1 MMVFEFHAA
10 NPSRPP
16 GSPPN
21 SFKII
26 GFHEVTSSPT
36 VRLRKSFTCNT
47 YGSPRKCCKQK
58 TYRRANSFRCNT
70 YKKQGGGRWAPGS
83 ACPERSSRRVRWAS
97 FRYPFTSIPS
107 YFIFSPHPESL
118 LMTQQL
124 TFNLQ
129 PTRKAWTVSELTAK
143 IRDLLAKNFTDI
155 TVQGEISNCR
165 EAQSGHIYFTLK
177 DDRAQVR
184 CVFFKQQQR
193 GIKFRPEDGLQMTV
207 RGSISVYETRGEYQI
222 YVESL
227 EPIGLGALQLAFEQL
242 KKRLEAE
249 GLFDPARKKL
259 LPLLPSRIGL
269 VTSPR
274 GAAVRDVV
282 RILRRRFQNV
292 HLMLYPVR
300 VQGESSPEEIV
311 KALKFFNKGKLVD
324 VLILARGGG
333 SMEDL
338 WSFTEEIVARAI
350 FVSEIPV
357 ISGVGHETDFT
368 IADFVADVRASTP
381 SAAAELVVQTRR
393 EFDKHIADLRETLS
407 GMIRYRLLEMSR
419 RVHELSAR
427 PGFRR
432 PLDLLRQ
439 QRQRAD
445 EMTSRLA
452 LGLRARL
459 EQSRKR
465 FNAAHLRIA
474 SFDFRV
480 KIAAFRLRLEK
491 RTAELGVRIERLL
504 RSKRERWQRLALQ
517 VLERDPLKVL
527 ERGYAIA
534 TDAAGNLLRDSA
546 QVALGDS
553 VAIQLHSGRLS
564 TEVIKKEE

>member
-1 MMVFEFHAA
+1 M
-10 NPSRPP
+10 S
-16 GSPPN
+16 
-21 SFKII
+21 
-26 GFHEVTSSPT
+26 
-36 VRLRKSFTCNT
+36 
-47 YGSPRKCCKQK
+47 
-58 TYRRANSFRCNT
+58 
-70 YKKQGGGRWAPGS
+70 
-83 ACPERSSRRVRWAS
+83 
-97 FRYPFTSIPS
+97 
-107 YFIFSPHPESL
+107 
-118 LMTQQL
+118 QL

-129 PTRKAWTVSELTAK
+129 PTRQVLTVSELTAR
-143 IRDLLAKNFTDI
+143 IRDLLVKNFTDI
-155 TVQGEISNCR
+155 LVQGEVSNCR

-184 CVFFKQQQR
+184 CVFFKQQRR
-193 GIKFRPEDGLQMTV
+193 GVKFRPEDGLQVAV
-207 RGSISVYETRGEYQI
+207 RGSISVYEARGEYQI

-227 EPIGLGALQLAFEQL
+227 DPVGRGALQLAFEQL

-249 GLFDPARKKL
+249 GLFDPALKKP

-269 VTSPR
+269 ITSPV

-282 RILRRRFQNV
+282 RILKRRFHNV
-292 HLMLYPVR
+292 HLTVFPVR
-300 VQGESSPEEIV
+300 VQGEGAAEEIV
-311 KALKFFNKGKLVD
+311 KALKFFNDKKLVD

-338 WSFTEEIVARAI
+338 WAFNEEVLARAI
-350 FVSEIPV
+350 VASGIPI

-393 EFDKHIADLRETLS
+393 EFDKHIADLRGALAEQ
-407 GMIRYRLLEMSR
+407 MRYRLLVLSR
-419 RVHELSAR
+419 RIHELSAR

-445 EMTSRLA
+445 EMTARLA

-459 EQSRKR
+459 EHSRKR
-465 FNAAHLRIA
+465 FNAAFLRIA

-491 RTAELGVRIERLL
+491 RSTELGVRIERLL
-504 RSKRERWQRLALQ
+504 RAKRERLTRLALQ
-517 VLERDPLKVL
+517 IEERSPLKVL

-534 TDAAGNLLRDSA
+534 TDASGVVLRDAA
-546 QVALGDS
+546 QAAIGDS
-553 VAIQLHSGRLS
+553 VSLKLHRGRLT
-564 TEVIKKEE
+564 TEVKKKE

>member
-1 MMVFEFHAA
+1 M
-10 NPSRPP
+10 S
-16 GSPPN
+16 
-21 SFKII
+21 
-26 GFHEVTSSPT
+26 
-36 VRLRKSFTCNT
+36 
-47 YGSPRKCCKQK
+47 
-58 TYRRANSFRCNT
+58 
-70 YKKQGGGRWAPGS
+70 
-83 ACPERSSRRVRWAS
+83 
-97 FRYPFTSIPS
+97 
-107 YFIFSPHPESL
+107 
-118 LMTQQL
+118 QL

-129 PTRKAWTVSELTAK
+129 PTRQIFTVSELTAR
-143 IRDLLAKNFTDI
+143 IRDLLTKNFTDLL
-155 TVQGEISNCR
+155 VQGEVSNCR

-184 CVFFKQQQR
+184 CVFFKQQRR
-193 GIKFRPEDGLQMTV
+193 GIKFRPEDGLQVTV
-207 RGSISVYETRGEYQI
+207 RGSISVYEARGEYQI

-227 EPIGLGALQLAFEQL
+227 DPVGRGALQLAFEQL

-249 GLFDPARKKL
+249 GLFDPARKKP

-269 VTSPR
+269 ITSPR

-282 RILRRRFQNV
+282 RILKRRFHNV
-292 HLMLYPVR
+292 HLTVFPVR
-300 VQGESSPEEIV
+300 VQGEGAAEEIV
-311 KALKFFNKGKLVD
+311 KALKFFNEKKLVD

-338 WSFTEEIVARAI
+338 WAFNEEVLARAI
-350 FVSEIPV
+350 AASEIAV
-357 ISGVGHETDFT
+357 ITGVGHETDFT

-393 EFDKHIADLRETLS
+393 EFDKHIADLRDALAEQ
-407 GMIRYRLLEMSR
+407 MRYRLLVLSR

-465 FNAAHLRIA
+465 FTAAHLRIA
-474 SFDFRV
+474 SFDFRM

-491 RTAELGVRIERLL
+491 RAAELGVRIERLL
-504 RSKRERWQRLALQ
+504 RAKRERLARLALQ
-517 VLERDPLKVL
+517 IEERSPLKVL

-534 TDAAGNLLRDSA
+534 TDVAGAVLRDAA

-553 VAIQLHSGRLS
+553 VSIQLHRGRLT
-564 TEVIKKEE
+564 TEVRGKDEK

>member
-1 MMVFEFHAA
+1 
-10 NPSRPP
+10 
-16 GSPPN
+16 
-21 SFKII
+21 
-26 GFHEVTSSPT
+26 
-36 VRLRKSFTCNT
+36 
-47 YGSPRKCCKQK
+47 
-58 TYRRANSFRCNT
+58 
-70 YKKQGGGRWAPGS
+70 
-83 ACPERSSRRVRWAS
+83 
-97 FRYPFTSIPS
+97 
-107 YFIFSPHPESL
+107 
-118 LMTQQL
+118 MTQQL
-124 TFNLQ
+124 TFNLM
-129 PTRKAWTVSELTAK
+129 PERRAWTVSELTAK
-143 IRDLLAKNFTDI
+143 IRDLLAKNFAGI

-165 EAQSGHIYFTLK
+165 EAQSGHFYFTLK

-207 RGSISVYETRGEYQI
+207 RGSISVYEPRGEYQI

-249 GLFDPARKKL
+249 GLFDASRKKP
-259 LPLLPSRIGL
+259 LPMLPNRIGL
-269 VTSPR
+269 ITSPK

-282 RILRRRFQNV
+282 RILTRRFPNV
-292 HLMLYPVR
+292 HLTVFPVR
-300 VQGESSPEEIV
+300 VQGEGSAEEIV
-311 KALKFFNKGKLVD
+311 KALKFFNAKKMVD

-333 SMEDL
+333 SLEDL
-338 WSFTEEIVARAI
+338 WSFNEEIVARAI
-350 FVSEIPV
+350 FASEIPV
-357 ISGVGHETDFT
+357 ISGVGHEMDFT

-393 EFDKHIADLRETLS
+393 EFDKHIADLRETIS
-407 GMIRYRLLEMSR
+407 GLIRYRLLELSR
-419 RVHELSAR
+419 RIHELSAR
-427 PGFRR
+427 RGFRR

-465 FNAAHLRIA
+465 FTAAHLRIV

-480 KIAAFRLRLEK
+480 KISAFRLRLEK
-491 RTAELGVRIERLL
+491 RSAELGTRAERLL
-504 RSKRERWQRLALQ
+504 RNKRDRWQRLALQ
-517 VLERDPLKVL
+517 LQERGPLKVL

-534 TDAAGNLLRDSA
+534 TDAAGNLLRSA
-546 QVALGDS
+546 DQVQLGDS
-553 VAIQLHSGRLS
+553 VAIQLHRGRLT
-564 TEVIKKEE
+564 TEVRKKETT

>member
-1 MMVFEFHAA
+1 
-10 NPSRPP
+10 
-16 GSPPN
+16 
-21 SFKII
+21 
-26 GFHEVTSSPT
+26 
-36 VRLRKSFTCNT
+36 
-47 YGSPRKCCKQK
+47 
-58 TYRRANSFRCNT
+58 
-70 YKKQGGGRWAPGS
+70 
-83 ACPERSSRRVRWAS
+83 
-97 FRYPFTSIPS
+97 
-107 YFIFSPHPESL
+107 
-118 LMTQQL
+118 MTQQL
-124 TFNLQ
+124 TFNLM
-129 PTRKAWTVSELTAK
+129 PERRAWSVSELTAK
-143 IRDLLAKNFTDI
+143 IRDLLAKNFAGI

-165 EAQSGHIYFTLK
+165 EAQSGHFYFTLK

-193 GIKFRPEDGLQMTV
+193 GIKFRPEDGLQMAV
-207 RGSISVYETRGEYQI
+207 RGSISVYEPRGEYQI

-249 GLFDPARKKL
+249 GLFDAPRKKP

-269 VTSPR
+269 ITSPK

-282 RILRRRFQNV
+282 RILTRRFPNV
-292 HLMLYPVR
+292 HLTVYPVR
-300 VQGESSPEEIV
+300 VQGEGSAEEIV
-311 KALKFFNKGKLVD
+311 KALKFFNTRKMVD

-333 SMEDL
+333 SLEDL
-338 WSFTEEIVARAI
+338 WSFNEEIVARAI
-350 FVSEIPV
+350 FASEIPV
-357 ISGVGHETDFT
+357 ISGIGHEMDFT

-393 EFDKHIADLRETLS
+393 EFDKHIADLRETIS
-407 GMIRYRLLEMSR
+407 GLIRYRLLELSR

-427 PGFRR
+427 RGFRR

-459 EQSRKR
+459 VQSRKR
-465 FNAAHLRIA
+465 FTAAHLRIVT
-474 SFDFRV
+474 FDFRV
-480 KIAAFRLRLEK
+480 KISAFRVRLEK
-491 RTAELGVRIERLL
+491 RSAELGVRAERLL
-504 RSKRERWQRLALQ
+504 RAKRDRWQRLTVQLQ
-517 VLERDPLKVL
+517 ERGPLKVL

-534 TDAAGNLLRDSA
+534 TDSAGNLLRSA
-546 QVALGDS
+546 DQVQLGDS
-553 VAIQLHSGRLS
+553 VAIQLHRGKLS